1 MDVDEL
7 GDHDP
12 RPRHAGCCAASRW
25 PMPQPPLAAAEAF
38 EVLMGKDVE
47 SRRAYIV
54 ANSALLDREALD
66 I

>member
-7 GDHDP
+7 AITTLDP
-12 RPRHAGCCAASRW
+12 ATRVLRRITMADAAAA
-25 PMPQPPLAAAEAF
+25 LAAAEAF

>member
-1 MDVDEL
+1 MLRRITMAD
-7 GDHDP
+7 
-12 RPRHAGCCAASRW
+12 AAAA
-25 PMPQPPLAAAEAF
+25 LAAAEAF

-54 ANSALLDREALD
+54 ANSALFDREALD